1 MRTRRHYP
9 SRGMRMSL
17 RALVITIA
25 VLLGMASPL
34 PASAAPSGTM
44 SLNQLDYRTTQQI
57 TINYS
62 TSQPSST
69 NWVGIYADPGNG
81 PVNGQ
86 YLGASKKW
94 KYAPGAS
101 GQISIPAS
109 GLSVGSYVAYY
120 LHNDGYSWLANPV
133 KFRITSSART
143 PTGSMSLDQLDYPA
157 GDPISVTYST
167 SRPSTLNWI
176 GIYSDPGN
184 GPVNDQYVGPAT
196 RWLSAPGSSGQ
207 ISIPTAGLP
216 PGHYVAYYL
225 YNDGYSRVASPLKF
239 RIVPSAAA
247 TTLKVASFNTWHAAT
262 QVTGGLTKA
271 TNFVSSSGADVLA
284 LQESQG
290 YFARDLAR
298 NLGWY
303 YYQGPASVAIISRY
317 AITQTFPLALDDSG
331 LGARLDLGAGKEAV
345 VWSIHLDYQHY
356 GPYNACYE
364 GMTPTQI
371 EDIERNTSR
380 RVVEI
385 NDILTRAAPEI
396 NAAKSGGAPVFLAGD
411 FNTPSHLD
419 WVPEAASQNCGY
431 SSVNW
436 PATRAVSDAG
446 LNDSY
451 RVVNPLPATMTGDTW
466 SPVYPKHNGSTGQDE
481 PQDRIDFVHYVGSAT
496 PVSSTAEVRGT
507 PQPVPNHQN
516 NEWVSDHRAV
526 VTTFGLT

>member
-1 MRTRRHYP
+1 M
-9 SRGMRMSL
+9 
-17 RALVITIA
+17 ITIA
-25 VLLGMASPL
+25 VLLGMAFPL

-44 SLNQLDYRTTQQI
+44 SLNQLDYRTNQQI
-57 TINYS
+57 TVTYS
-62 TSQPSST
+62 TTQPSSA

-86 YLGASKKW
+86 YLGASLKW

-109 GLSVGSYVAYY
+109 GLSVGTYVAYY

-133 KFRITSSART
+133 KFRITSSSKT

-157 GDPISVTYST
+157 GDPIPVTYST
-167 SRPSTLNWI
+167 SQPSALNWI
-176 GIYSDPGN
+176 GIYADPGN

-196 RWLSAPGSSGQ
+196 TWLYAPGSSGQ
-207 ISIPTAGLP
+207 ISIPTAGLS

-225 YNDGYSRVASPLKF
+225 HNNGYSRVASPLKF
-239 RIVPSAAA
+239 RIVPSAPA

-271 TNFVSSSGADVLA
+271 TNFVTSSGADVLA
-284 LQESQG
+284 LQETQG

-317 AITQTFPLALDDSG
+317 AITQTFGLALDDSG
-331 LGARLDLGAGKEAV
+331 LGARLNLGAGKEAV
-345 VWSIHLDYQHY
+345 VWSVHLDYQYY

-364 GMTPTQI
+364 GMTPAQI
-371 EDIERNTSR
+371 EDIEQNTSR

-385 NDILTRAAPEI
+385 NDILNRAAPEI
-396 NAAKSGGAPVFLAGD
+396 NAAASGGAPVFLAGD

-431 SSVNW
+431 GSVNW

-446 LNDSY
+446 LSDSY
-451 RVVNPLPATMTGDTW
+451 RVVNPLPGILPGDTW
-466 SPVYPKHNGSTGQDE
+466 SPVYPKHNGSTGPDE
-481 PQDRIDFVHYVGSAT
+481 PQDRIDFVHYIGAAA

-516 NEWVSDHRAV
+516 NEWVSDHRAA
-526 VTTFGLT
+526 VTTFSLT